1 MNLKVAVS
9 SFIFA
14 LALTACQSGSL
25 PQKGYNQWKKQIN
38 DYYASLGSSIQFKAN
53 YASYAWIKG
62 SGTEDV
68 GTLKD
73 SVWYKVNY
81 TVSAPTISQS
91 YYTYLVYQNGSVREL
106 DSATSY
112 NYAVSLVS
120 NGSLAGEVGSVN

>member
-1 MNLKVAVS
+1 MNFKVAVS

-14 LALTACQSGSL
+14 ITLTACQSESL
-25 PQKGYNQWKKQIN
+25 PQKGYNQWKKQID

-53 YASYAWIKG
+53 YASYAWIID

-81 TVSAPTISQS
+81 TVSATTISQS
-91 YYTYLVYQNGSVREL
+91 YFTYLVYQNGSVREL
-106 DSATSY
+106 DSATPY
-112 NYAVSLVS
+112 NYAVGLV
-120 NGSLAGEVGSVN
+120 NKGALKGEVGSL